1 MTYEIFNPSI
11 IVKNFV
17 IIRCVLI
24 FFFYRHESH
33 SAHFLFFFPFFFL
46 IHPFLPIPIKYLFFP
61 PPTNV
66 SILQSSAP
74 LLHPKDKYISFTHQR
89 LYSSALLLHP
99 KDKKKPKEEE
109 ASSSLK
115 PRRYFFGKDY
125 FIFVRTSPM
134 VYVNPK
140 FFL

>member
-1 MTYEIFNPSI
+1 MTYEIFNPST

-17 IIRCVLI
+17 IICCVLI
-24 FFFYRHESH
+24 FIFIDTNPTQHTFYFS
-33 SAHFLFFFPFFFL
+33 S
-46 IHPFLPIPIKYLFFP
+46 LFFP
-61 PPTNV
+61 HSPV
-66 SILQSSAP
+66 SSHSHQISFLSSTHQR
-74 LLHPKDKYISFTHQR
+74 LYSSVFSSSSSPKRQYISFTHQR

-134 VYVNPK
+134 VYVNLK